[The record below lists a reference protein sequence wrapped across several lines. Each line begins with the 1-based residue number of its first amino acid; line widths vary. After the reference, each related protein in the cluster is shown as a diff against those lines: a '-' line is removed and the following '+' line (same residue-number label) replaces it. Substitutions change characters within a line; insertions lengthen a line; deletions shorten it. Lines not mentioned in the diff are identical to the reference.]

1 VGLQQKEGWKF
12 KLETRG
18 IKERQTRR
26 GRRQDLRK
34 IFPRVS
40 FAMTWNYIYERV
52 DNTCFK
58 QIHLIGTAML
68 QKSLPVFF
76 PLELHEDS
84 CGSLSLATIR
94 PLNAEVPKISKKLKN
109 KIN

>member
-1 VGLQQKEGWKF
+1 
-12 KLETRG
+12 
-18 IKERQTRR
+18 
-26 GRRQDLRK
+26 
-34 IFPRVS
+34 
-40 FAMTWNYIYERV
+40 MTWNYIYERV